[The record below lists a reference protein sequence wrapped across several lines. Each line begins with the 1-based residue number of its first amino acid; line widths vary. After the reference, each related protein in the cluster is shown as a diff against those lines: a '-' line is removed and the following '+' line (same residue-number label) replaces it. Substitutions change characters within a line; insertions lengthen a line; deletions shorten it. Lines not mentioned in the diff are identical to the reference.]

1 MWRLQFILEA
11 NRKNKNNIM
20 WHSTKGERKGE
31 EENEEKEEAN
41 GNGSGMGLPL
51 NRNSGSVQRERRWA
65 AGWSKRLGGSSHT
78 QYF

>member
-1 MWRLQFILEA
+1 
-11 NRKNKNNIM
+11 M

>member
-1 MWRLQFILEA
+1 L
-11 NRKNKNNIM
+11 
-20 WHSTKGERKGE
+20 GEYIQ
-31 EENEEKEEAN
+31 EKEEAN